1 MYHRFILLANPLDG
15 AASLSWRAKGAL
27 ENLGHIVFWFT
38 PERHPFLFEAAKEGE
53 ANESGQGNEGA
64 QGSQRGQGGQD
75 SEGSEGNASAGPT
88 LRVNLD
94 SLAKFLERQQ
104 PDGLITADGV
114 VLTDEQRTALQQL
127 SPATVVLPLEHL
139 TPQPLVDQTYLTAP
153 LANTIAYPPRLMCLE
168 EATPQR
174 IEALRQL
181 EGTAKELKL
190 PIRCLGSGWPQE
202 WRIDPGVFH
211 WLAYTSRSAVARIQF
226 ADNGP
231 QPNAN
236 LEALA
241 EADGAPIIVLGDSES
256 ESSATT
262 TAEALRALVAE
273 DLPRE
278 AQRFPRNTSAL
289 EDGATLEAELERTL
303 ARLVTLTAPEK
314 PSAAEGAEEATPAAP
329 AATPAASALPGTP
342 SPRTIVSILGYFGM
356 GNYGDE
362 YILATLDERLRA
374 TVPGSSIVAISE
386 NPRHT
391 LEQRGIYAL
400 SLKDIIAV
408 DRALAFASAALVV
421 AGLLFDQGIRW
432 TAGKA
437 EAFTSIRVSDIP
449 GIAAYAS
456 LAAANDTP
464 LIFHGIGAGP
474 LEVLDGR
481 QLVKLLGKQG
491 ALFTPRDQETADLL
505 RSCGVP
511 ESQVIECADTIFLNT
526 IEGEKRSAQQ
536 SVTPEETPEKA
547 NAGDEGARTT
557 TDNAGTGTPNPDAG
571 TESGHLDSALS
582 PFVAISLRE
591 YENTPV
597 DFPARMARTLD
608 AVATAHPELA
618 FTFCILDPGDLKLS
632 QAVTNAMEHAEH
644 CRIFEYDNNLD
655 ALTELLRSAQ
665 AGFSMR
671 YHSAL
676 VMSAFGIP
684 CVGMDYLPKVASLY
698 ADLGVRDLLVPPTAT
713 TEQCTTALL
722 SALDDAATWR
732 SKLAAGIAPLQAG
745 SQRAFDLLLEN
756 IAATSPSKQGAI
768 PQEFFL
774 HTKPAPQRR
783 QTSLE
788 KQLTAA
794 KDDAATTKKELAA
807 TKKKLKTARAKLAT
821 AKEAAQ
827 QNTQK
832 LSPFARAL
840 RKLTGRN

>member
-1 MYHRFILLANPLDG
+1 MHHRFILLANPLDG

-27 ENLGHIVFWFT
+27 ENLGHTVFWFT
-38 PERHPFLFEAAKEGE
+38 PERHPFLFEAAKENEVGE
-53 ANESGQGNEGA
+53 DSGEHK
-64 QGSQRGQGGQD
+64 
-75 SEGSEGNASAGPT
+75 GSEENAPAASA
-88 LRVNLD
+88 LRVNLN

-104 PDGLITADGV
+104 PDGLITADGIA
-114 VLTDEQRTALQQL
+114 LTNEQHATLRRL
-127 SPATVVLPLEHL
+127 SPTTAVLPLEQL
-139 TPQPLVDQTYLTAP
+139 APQPLVDQTYLTTP

-174 IEALRQL
+174 IEALRQV
-181 EGTAKELKL
+181 ERTAKELKL
-190 PIRCLGSGWPQE
+190 PIRCLGSGWPKE
-202 WRIDPGVFH
+202 WRIDRGVFH

-231 QPNAN
+231 KPNAN

-241 EADGAPIIVLGDSES
+241 EADGAPVIVLESPES
-256 ESSATT
+256 EASVAAAADT
-262 TAEALRALVAE
+262 LRALVAE
-273 DLPRE
+273 GLPRE
-278 AQRFPRNTSAL
+278 AQRFPRHTQAL
-289 EDGATLEAELERTL
+289 EDGTTLEAELERTL
-303 ARLVTLTAPEK
+303 AELAG
-314 PSAAEGAEEATPAAP
+314 S
-329 AATPAASALPGTP
+329 P

-362 YILATLDERLRA
+362 YILATLDERLRE

-386 NPRHT
+386 NPQHT
-391 LEQRGIYAL
+391 LEERGIYAL
-400 SLKDIIAV
+400 SLKDIVAV

-464 LIFHGIGAGP
+464 MIFHGIGAGP

-481 QLVKLLGKQG
+481 QLVKLLAKQG
-491 ALFTPRDQETADLL
+491 VLFTPRDKETAELL
-505 RSCGVP
+505 RGCGVP
-511 ESQVIECADTIFLNT
+511 EAQVIECADTIFLNT
-526 IEGEKRSAQQ
+526 MGDATTLTAHSESSAA
-536 SVTPEETPEKA
+536 SSETTP
-547 NAGDEGARTT
+547 
-557 TDNAGTGTPNPDAG
+557 
-571 TESGHLDSALS
+571 S

-591 YENTPV
+591 YESTPA

-608 AVATAHPELA
+608 AVAAAHPELA

-632 QAVTNAMEHAEH
+632 QAVINAMEHAER

-655 ALTELLRSAQ
+655 ALTELLKIAQ

-698 ADLGVRDLLVPPTAT
+698 DDLGVGDLLVPPTAT

-722 SALDDAATWR
+722 SALDDDAATWR
-732 SKLAAGIAPLQAG
+732 SKLAEGIAPLQVG

-756 IAATSPSKQGAI
+756 IAAASPSKQGAI

-783 QTSLE
+783 QASLE
-788 KQLTAA
+788 KQLATA
-794 KDDAATTKKELAA
+794 KDEAATTKKELAA
-807 TKKKLKTARAKLAT
+807 TKKKLKSARAKLAA
-821 AKEAAQ
+821 AKEASQ
-827 QNTQK
+827 QNVQK
-832 LSPFARAL
+832 RSPFARAL
-840 RKLTGRN
+840 RRLTGRK

>member
-15 AASLSWRAKGAL
+15 AASLSWRVKGAL
-27 ENLGHIVFWFT
+27 ENLGHTVFWFT
-38 PERHPFLFEAAKEGE
+38 PEQHPFLFEAAKE
-53 ANESGQGNEGA
+53 
-64 QGSQRGQGGQD
+64 
-75 SEGSEGNASAGPT
+75 SEGGEGSKASEGTTATTPT
-88 LRVNLD
+88 LHVNLD

-104 PDGLITADGV
+104 PDGLITADGIT
-114 VLTDEQRTALQQL
+114 LTDEQHATLRQL
-127 SPATVVLPLEHL
+127 SPSTTALPLEQL
-139 TPQPLVDQTYLTAP
+139 APQPLVDQTYLTTP

-190 PIRCLGSGWPQE
+190 PIRCLGSGWPKE
-202 WRIDPGVFH
+202 WRIDRGVFH

-231 QPNAN
+231 KPNAN

-241 EADGAPIIVLGDSES
+241 EADGAPVIVLADSES
-256 ESSATT
+256 EASVAAA
-262 TAEALRALVAE
+262 AETLRALVAE
-273 DLPRE
+273 GLPRE
-278 AQRFPRNTSAL
+278 AQRFPRHTQAL
-289 EDGATLEAELERTL
+289 EDGTTLEAELERIL
-303 ARLVTLTAPEK
+303 AALAAPTGPENPPTAENAK
-314 PSAAEGAEEATPAAP
+314 AGAAIPAQTSTPAGCP
-329 AATPAASALPGTP
+329 LSGSPN
-342 SPRTIVSILGYFGM
+342 PRTIVSILGYFGM

-362 YILATLDERLRA
+362 YILATLDERLRE
-374 TVPGSSIVAISE
+374 TVPGSSIMAISE

-400 SLKDIIAV
+400 SLKDIVAV
-408 DRALAFASAALVV
+408 DRALAFASGALVV

-464 LIFHGIGAGP
+464 MIFHGIGAGP

-491 ALFTPRDQETADLL
+491 ALFTPRDKETAELL

-511 ESQVIECADTIFLNT
+511 EAQVIECADTIFLNT
-526 IEGEKRSAQQ
+526 VGSSTVPAQPNAALENSAK
-536 SVTPEETPEKA
+536 EEA
-547 NAGDEGARTT
+547 A
-557 TDNAGTGTPNPDAG
+557 
-571 TESGHLDSALS
+571 DSATAPAADSEGLAASGKGAQPKPAPS

-591 YENTPV
+591 YENTPA

-618 FTFCILDPGDLKLS
+618 FTFCILDPGDLELS
-632 QAVTNAMEHAEH
+632 QAVINAMEHGERCH
-644 CRIFEYDNNLD
+644 IFEYDNSLD
-655 ALTELLRSAQ
+655 TLTELLKSAQ

-698 ADLGVRDLLVPPTAT
+698 ADLGVGDLRVPPTAT
-713 TEQCTTALL
+713 AEQCTTALL

-732 SKLAAGIAPLQAG
+732 SKLAEGIAPLQAG

-783 QTSLE
+783 QASLE

-807 TKKKLKTARAKLAT
+807 TKKKLKTVRAKLAT
-821 AKEAAQ
+821 AKEGAQ
-827 QNTQK
+827 QNAQK
-832 LSPFARAL
+832 RSPFARAL
-840 RKLTGRN
+840 RKLTGRSK

>member
-15 AASLSWRAKGAL
+15 AASLSWRVKGAL
-27 ENLGHIVFWFT
+27 ENLGHTVFWFT
-38 PERHPFLFEAAKEGE
+38 PGQHPFLFEVAKESDEGE
-53 ANESGQGNEGA
+53 
-64 QGSQRGQGGQD
+64 GSKT
-75 SEGSEGNASAGPT
+75 SEGTATTTPT
-88 LRVNLD
+88 LHVNLN
-94 SLAKFLERQQ
+94 SLAKFLARQQ
-104 PDGLITADGV
+104 PDGLITADGIA
-114 VLTDEQRTALQQL
+114 LTNEQHATLRQL
-127 SPATVVLPLEHL
+127 SPATIALPLEQL
-139 TPQPLVDQTYLTAP
+139 APQPRVDQTYLTTP

-181 EGTAKELKL
+181 ESTAKELKL
-190 PIRCLGSGWPQE
+190 PIRCLGSEWPKE

-231 QPNAN
+231 KPNAN
-236 LEALA
+236 LEVLA
-241 EADGAPIIVLGDSES
+241 EADGAPVIVLEDLENEVSV
-256 ESSATT
+256 AAA
-262 TAEALRALVAE
+262 AETLRALVAE
-273 DLPRE
+273 GLPRE

-303 ARLVTLTAPEK
+303 AGL
-314 PSAAEGAEEATPAAP
+314 AALSGSPN
-329 AATPAASALPGTP
+329 
-342 SPRTIVSILGYFGM
+342 PRTIVSILGYFGM

-362 YILATLDERLRA
+362 YILATLDERLRE
-374 TVPGSSIVAISE
+374 TVSGSSIVAISE
-386 NPRHT
+386 NPQHT
-391 LEQRGIYAL
+391 LEERGIYAL
-400 SLKDIIAV
+400 SLKDIVAV

-437 EAFTSIRVSDIP
+437 EAFTSVRVSDIP

-464 LIFHGIGAGP
+464 MIFHGIGAGP

-491 ALFTPRDQETADLL
+491 ALFTPRDKETAELL
-505 RSCGVP
+505 RGCGVP
-511 ESQVIECADTIFLNT
+511 EAQVIECADTIFLNT
-526 IEGEKRSAQQ
+526 MGSSTVPAQ
-536 SVTPEETPEKA
+536 P
-547 NAGDEGARTT
+547 NAALE
-557 TDNAGTGTPNPDAG
+557 NAAKK
-571 TESGHLDSALS
+571 EAADSATQPKPAPS

-591 YENTPV
+591 YENTPA

-632 QAVTNAMEHAEH
+632 QAVINTMEHAECCH
-644 CRIFEYDNNLD
+644 IFEYDNNLD
-655 ALTELLRSAQ
+655 ALTELLKSAQ

-698 ADLGVRDLLVPPTAT
+698 ADLGVRNLLVSPTAT

-722 SALDDAATWR
+722 SALNGVTTWR
-732 SKLAAGIAPLQAG
+732 SKLATGIAPLQAG
-745 SQRAFDLLLEN
+745 SQRALDLLLEN

-783 QTSLE
+783 QATLE
-788 KQLTAA
+788 KQLAAA
-794 KDDAATTKKELAA
+794 KDDAAATKKELAA
-807 TKKKLKTARAKLAT
+807 AKKKLKTARAKLTT
-821 AKEAAQ
+821 AKEAPQ

-832 LSPFARAL
+832 LSPFTRAL

>member
-15 AASLSWRAKGAL
+15 AASLSWRVKGAL
-27 ENLGHIVFWFT
+27 ENLGHTVFWFT
-38 PERHPFLFEAAKEGE
+38 PERHPFLFEAAKENEKGE
-53 ANESGQGNEGA
+53 GGEG
-64 QGSQRGQGGQD
+64 D
-75 SEGSEGNASAGPT
+75 KTSEGTATTASTPH
-88 LRVNLD
+88 VNLD
-94 SLAKFLERQQ
+94 SLAEFLERQQ
-104 PDGLITADGV
+104 PDGLITADGI
-114 VLTDEQRTALQQL
+114 VLTDEQHATLRRL
-127 SPATVVLPLEHL
+127 SPTTVALPLEQL
-139 TPQPLVDQTYLTAP
+139 APQPRVDQTYLTAP
-153 LANTIAYPPRLMCLE
+153 LANSIAYPPRLMCLE

-181 EGTAKELKL
+181 ESTAKELKL
-190 PIRCLGSGWPQE
+190 PIRCLGSGWPKE
-202 WRIDPGVFH
+202 WRIDRGVFH

-231 QPNAN
+231 KSNAN
-236 LEALA
+236 LVSLA
-241 EADGAPIIVLGDSES
+241 EADGAPVIVLESPES
-256 ESSATT
+256 EASATT
-262 TAEALRALVAE
+262 AAETLRALVAE
-273 DLPRE
+273 GLPRE
-278 AQRFPRNTSAL
+278 AQRFPRYTQAL
-289 EDGATLEAELERTL
+289 EDGTTLEAELERTL
-303 ARLVTLTAPEK
+303 ASLTGLVG
-314 PSAAEGAEEATPAAP
+314 S
-329 AATPAASALPGTP
+329 P
-342 SPRTIVSILGYFGM
+342 SPRAIVSILGYFGM

-362 YILATLDERLRA
+362 YILATLDERLRE

-386 NPRHT
+386 NPQHT
-391 LEQRGIYAL
+391 LEERGIYAL
-400 SLKDIIAV
+400 SLKDIAAV

-464 LIFHGIGAGP
+464 MIFHGIGAGP

-491 ALFTPRDQETADLL
+491 ALFTPRDKETAELL
-505 RSCGVP
+505 RGCGVP
-511 ESQVIECADTIFLNT
+511 EAQVIECADTIFLNT
-526 IEGEKRSAQQ
+526 MGSGADPVVHSEGLAAGS
-536 SVTPEETPEKA
+536 ETAP
-547 NAGDEGARTT
+547 
-557 TDNAGTGTPNPDAG
+557 
-571 TESGHLDSALS
+571 S

-591 YENTPV
+591 YENTPA
-597 DFPARMARTLD
+597 DLPARMARTLD

-632 QAVTNAMEHAEH
+632 QAVINAMEHAER

-655 ALTELLRSAQ
+655 ALTELLKSAQ

-698 ADLGVRDLLVPPTAT
+698 ADLGVGDLLVPPTAT

-722 SALDDAATWR
+722 SALDNAATWR
-732 SKLAAGIAPLQAG
+732 SKLAEGIAPLQVG

-774 HTKPAPQRR
+774 HRKPAPQRR
-783 QTSLE
+783 QASLE
-788 KQLTAA
+788 KQLAAA

-807 TKKKLKTARAKLAT
+807 TKKRLKSARAKLAA
-821 AKEAAQ
+821 AKESAQ

-832 LSPFARAL
+832 RSPFARAL
-840 RKLTGRN
+840 SKLTGRK